1 MAKDKTSSEQVQFNY
16 QLKSAELEAI
26 IAKLQNEQTSID
38 DSLKL
43 YNDAKQ
49 LIKELSEYLLSAK
62 NQLNSLNDTSSR
74 KK

>member
-1 MAKDKTSSEQVQFNY
+1 MAKDKISSEEVEFNY

>member
-1 MAKDKTSSEQVQFNY
+1 MAKDKISSREVEFNY

-49 LIKELSEYLLSAK
+49 LVKELSEYLLSAK

>member
-1 MAKDKTSSEQVQFNY
+1 MAKDKISSREVEFNY

>member
-1 MAKDKTSSEQVQFNY
+1 MSKDKISSREVEFNY

-26 IAKLQNEQTSID
+26 IAKLQDEQTSID

-49 LIKELSEYLLSAK
+49 LVKELSDYLLSAK
-62 NQLNSLNDTSSR
+62 NQLNSLNDVSSR

>member
-1 MAKDKTSSEQVQFNY
+1 MAKDKINSEEVEFNY

-38 DSLKL
+38 DSLKF
-43 YNDAKQ
+43 YNYAKQ
-49 LIKELSEYLLSAK
+49 LVKELSEYLLSAK
-62 NQLNSLNDTSSR
+62 NQLNSLNDASSR